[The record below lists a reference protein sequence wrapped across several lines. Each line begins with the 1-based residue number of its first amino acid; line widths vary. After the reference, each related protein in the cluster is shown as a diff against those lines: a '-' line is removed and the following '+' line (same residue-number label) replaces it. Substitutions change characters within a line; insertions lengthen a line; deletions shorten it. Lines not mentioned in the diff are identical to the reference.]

1 MKKTKKAL
9 ALILAGLMTASMTAC
24 GSGKA
29 AETTQAAAEKAD
41 ETKADET
48 KEEASADGAS

>member
-29 AETTQAAAEKAD
+29 AETTQGCCRYCCRKSRRD
-41 ETKADET
+41 K
-48 KEEASADGAS
+48 SR

>member
-29 AETTQAAAEKAD
+29 AETTQAAADTAAEKAN
-41 ETKADET
+41 ETRCV
-48 KEEASADGAS
+48 